1 VDRDHETFVVRS
13 GLLRVVLLSVLLVAG
28 ATVFLFLAA
37 VAGVIDVSGFLTRG
51 ALLLLALFLAALA
64 VYFLLALSTNAL
76 RIEVG
81 PELLTLRLPRARGP
95 LPLLGLIRA
104 QLPYDAIASVE
115 RREEVYVSF
124 GLVTV
129 QHAFSLVTR
138 DGARLPLGVMAEN
151 WGYQLPFD
159 QAAQKIAER
168 AGCSVIDRGA
178 VRVGGVFHAMARDL
192 PPWTIESMPPLER
205 KRWDRRATRT
215 MQFLMLLIVSI
226 FTLRACFG
234 S

>member
-1 VDRDHETFVVRS
+1 VDRDHETFVVRP

-28 ATVFLFLAA
+28 ATVFIFLAA
-37 VAGVIDVSGFLTRG
+37 VAGLIDVSGFLARG

-64 VYFLLALSTNAL
+64 VYFLLALSTNAQ

-81 PELLTLRLPRARGP
+81 PERLKLRLPRTRGP

-129 QHAFSLVTR
+129 QHAFSLITR
-138 DGARLPLGVMAEN
+138 DGARLPLGVMAGN

-178 VRVGGVFHAMARDL
+178 VRVGGVLRAMARDV
-192 PPWTIESMPPLER
+192 PPWTIESMPALER

-215 MQFLMLLIVSI
+215 MQFLMLLLVAI

>member
-1 VDRDHETFVVRS
+1 MDRDHETFVVRP
-13 GLLRVVLLSVLLVAG
+13 GLLRVVLLSVLLVVG
-28 ATVFLFLAA
+28 AAVFLFRGRCRCGDKRQWGSRSGRS
-37 VAGVIDVSGFLTRG
+37 VALGTVSGCAGR
-51 ALLLLALFLAALA
+51 
-64 VYFLLALSTNAL
+64 YFLLVLSTIAQ

-81 PELLTLRLPRARGP
+81 PERLKLRLPRTRGP
-95 LPLLGLIRA
+95 LPLLGVIRA
-104 QLPYDAIASVE
+104 QLPYGAIASVE

-138 DGARLPLGVMAEN
+138 DGARLPLGVMAGN

-178 VRVGGVFHAMARDL
+178 VRVGGVLRAMARDV
-192 PPWTIESMPPLER
+192 PPWMIKSMPPLER

-215 MQFLMLLIVSI
+215 MQFLMVLLVAI

-234 S
+234 

>member
-1 VDRDHETFVVRS
+1 MDRDHETFVVRP
-13 GLLRVVLLSVLLVAG
+13 GLLRVVLLSVLLVVG
-28 ATVFLFLAA
+28 AAVFLFLAA
-37 VAGVIDVSGFLTRG
+37 VAAVINVSGVLARG

-64 VYFLLALSTNAL
+64 VYFLLVLSTIAQ

-81 PELLTLRLPRARGP
+81 PERLKLRLPRTRGP
-95 LPLLGLIRA
+95 LPLLGVIRA
-104 QLPYDAIASVE
+104 QLPYGAIASVE

-138 DGARLPLGVMAEN
+138 DGARLPLGVMAGN

-178 VRVGGVFHAMARDL
+178 VRSVRPRPSRDGTRCAAMDDQIDAAFGTQALGQASSANHAIPHGFARCHFHIARL
-192 PPWTIESMPPLER
+192 
-205 KRWDRRATRT
+205 
-215 MQFLMLLIVSI
+215 F
-226 FTLRACFG
+226 
-234 S
+234 

>member
-1 VDRDHETFVVRS
+1 VDRDHETFVVRP
-13 GLLRVVLLSVLLVAG
+13 GLLRVVLLSVLLVLG

-37 VAGVIDVSGFLTRG
+37 VAGVIDVKGILARG
-51 ALLLLALFLAALA
+51 ALLLVSLFLAALA

-81 PELLTLRLPRARGP
+81 PELLKLRLPRMRGQ

-124 GLVTV
+124 GLVMV

-138 DGARLPLGVMAEN
+138 DGARLPLGVIPEN

-159 QAAQKIAER
+159 QAAQEIAER

-178 VRVGGVFHAMARDL
+178 VRVGGVLRAMACDV
-192 PPWTIESMPPLER
+192 PPWTIDSMLPLER
-205 KRWDRRATRT
+205 KRWDRRAART
-215 MQFLMLLIVSI
+215 VQFLMLLLVAI